1 METQRIIIPSLLALT
16 PRVQVGRWRHSTKYT
31 YTFHVTPLHTHEC
44 EQISFFDK
52 FHKSFCFLITKI
64 WQKNITKIKWYIATF
79 RRNGLRILVTTET
92 MLPKLVVILMK
103 EGDCVFSSFHVCYI
117 LGSGGEIH
125 WWSTSYPFPSYL
137 L

>member
-52 FHKSFCFLITKI
+52 DVGIELRTLMNSNKSISRKNCFDQIPFFAISKMV
-64 WQKNITKIKWYIATF
+64 KNQFFELGKSLK
-79 RRNGLRILVTTET
+79 
-92 MLPKLVVILMK
+92 LPKMQFHENFLFIYLIPQ
-103 EGDCVFSSFHVCYI
+103 VFCLDFFKFSGPP
-117 LGSGGEIH
+117 LGYS
-125 WWSTSYPFPSYL
+125 
-137 L
+137 